1 MATTIFLVCSE
12 EYDVYYDI
20 HDAFFSEEEAETA
33 AKNLAEQYI
42 QQSIEGMQKFYGYD
56 LEKAISTVVPQR
68 FYVRSQE
75 VK

>member
-20 HDAFFSEEEAETA
+20 HGAFFSEEEAETA
-33 AKNLAEQYI
+33 AEKLAEQYK
-42 QQSIEGMQKFYGYD
+42 QQSIDGIQKFYGCD
-56 LEKAISTVVPQR
+56 LEKANSIFIPQR

>member
-33 AKNLAEQYI
+33 AKNLAEQYK
-42 QQSIEGMQKFYGYD
+42 QQSIDGIQKFYGYD
-56 LEKAISTVVPQR
+56 LENANSIYIPQR